1 MFGRA
6 HPLGVTAAFG
16 LWAEAI
22 DPLLQ
27 GRSDRQIAAVCGGLL
42 DDLASLFHR
51 VAVVR
56 GSLPDREPPLPR
68 LLQGLAALVRN
79 LAAEA
84 PVLAVLDDV
93 HFADASSW
101 EALRYFARHLDATRL
116 LVVATQRAADLA
128 EHEVA
133 ARALFELDEDG
144 FLCRLGV
151 APLDRQATRE
161 LAETIIGR
169 PPPAALVDWVGQRS
183 RGNPLYVIS
192 LLRALLEERADLS
205 APSLRRLPEG
215 LTERMAAR
223 TRSVDPGSQAVLEL
237 LAVFERPLPVAG
249 LLALTGLQLDQLEPI
264 LADLVDGRAVVE
276 GERGRELSYEV
287 SHPLLRE
294 VVYQEI
300 SGTRKRV
307 LHRQVARSLLDS
319 GRLAEAAL
327 HFARSAEPGDDEAV
341 RVLLDAMRQAEQRE
355 AFRET
360 LDLLSELV
368 EILPATDPRWLGV
381 LEAMYW
387 QAEWVV
393 DHRAETQAETAIR
406 ALRAIDGLLT
416 RSADDARRATVKFRL
431 ANFLAW
437 GTGELE
443 GAEDA
448 CREAVRL
455 FEAADDQR
463 QALRP
468 AGSSAGSGACAGTS
482 LTWRQSRRV
491 WSRPPTLSATA
502 SWRCRG
508 WPRSVTA
515 PSCRLASP
523 TVRRRF
529 AGQRRSP
536 GRTRSPTG

>member
-1 MFGRA
+1 MG
-6 HPLGVTAAFG
+6 G
-16 LWAEAI
+16 
-22 DPLLQ
+22 
-27 GRSDRQIAAVCGGLL
+27 AAVLRSAPGRHAAAG
-42 DDLASLFHR
+42 
-51 VAVVR
+51 R
-56 GSLPDREPPLPR
+56 GHEP
-68 LLQGLAALVRN
+68 
-79 LAAEA
+79 
-84 PVLAVLDDV
+84 
-93 HFADASSW
+93 
-101 EALRYFARHLDATRL
+101 
-116 LVVATQRAADLA
+116 AADLA

-360 LDLLSELV
+360 LDLLWS
-368 EILPATDPRWLGV
+368 WL
-381 LEAMYW
+381 
-387 QAEWVV
+387 
-393 DHRAETQAETAIR
+393 
-406 ALRAIDGLLT
+406 
-416 RSADDARRATVKFRL
+416 RS
-431 ANFLAW
+431 
-437 GTGELE
+437 
-443 GAEDA
+443 
-448 CREAVRL
+448 C
-455 FEAADDQR
+455 
-463 QALRP
+463 
-468 AGSSAGSGACAGTS
+468 
-482 LTWRQSRRV
+482 
-491 WSRPPTLSATA
+491 RPPTHAGLACLR
-502 SWRCRG
+502 RCTG
-508 WPRSVTA
+508 
-515 PSCRLASP
+515 
-523 TVRRRF
+523 
-529 AGQRRSP
+529 RRSGWSTT
-536 GRTRSPTG
+536 GRRPRPRRPSGRCGLSTGC